1 MAGLLLVVLSE
12 RDAQTQYPP
21 QTSPGSSSGGSG
33 VLFRA
38 EVSRVVLYATVFD
51 SEQRLVTGLPKEA
64 FRVYQDGKLQTL
76 SGFSNQDIPVSMG
89 IAVDSSASMTDKR
102 AAVNAAAL
110 ALVRASHPADEVFLV
125 DFKDT
130 VSLTQDFTNDISK
143 LEGSLSGVSMWGGT
157 AVMDATHMAVDHL
170 RKGGQQKRVLIVIT
184 DGEDDSSDI
193 TQEALLGIVQKSD
206 VTIYAIGLLSQEPT
220 DRRKNATKLLQAVA
234 KVSGGASYFPQSV
247 DEVEALATQIAH
259 DIRNQY
265 VLEFPVPPNTKLGY
279 RNLRVT
285 SDSKTRGKLAVR
297 TRPGYYYQPTAGSS
311 APASTPSK
319 R

>member
-1 MAGLLLVVLSE
+1 
-12 RDAQTQYPP
+12 
-21 QTSPGSSSGGSG
+21 
-33 VLFRA
+33 
-38 EVSRVVLYATVFD
+38 
-51 SEQRLVTGLPKEA
+51 
-64 FRVYQDGKLQTL
+64 
-76 SGFSNQDIPVSMG
+76 
-89 IAVDSSASMTDKR
+89 
-102 AAVNAAAL
+102 VNAAAL

-143 LEGSLSGVSMWGGT
+143 LERGLSGVSMWGGT
-157 AVMDATHMAVDHL
+157 SVMDATRMAVDHL

-247 DEVEALATQIAH
+247 GEVEALATQIAH

-279 RNLRVT
+279 RTLRVT
-285 SDSKTRGKLAVR
+285 ADSKTRGKLNVR
-297 TRPGYYYQPTAGSS
+297 TRPGYYYQPAGVSPTPAS
-311 APASTPSK
+311 APPK